1 MNNQKWEFITS
12 VQDPI
17 LAEILKGLLEAQG
30 ILVHIVREGYQAA
43 YGFANQASV
52 NIELL
57 APTNQVEE
65 ARKIIQ
71 DYEAGKFIEKNDKGE

>member
-43 YGFANQASV
+43 YGLANQASV

-71 DYEAGKFIEKNDKGE
+71 DYEAGKFIEKNDKSE

>member
-1 MNNQKWEFITS
+1 MNDQKWEFVTS

-17 LAEILKGLLEAQG
+17 FAEILKGLLEAQG
-30 ILVHIVREGYQAA
+30 IMVHIVREGYQAA

-71 DYEAGKFIEKNDKGE
+71 DYNEGKFIGTNEDGE